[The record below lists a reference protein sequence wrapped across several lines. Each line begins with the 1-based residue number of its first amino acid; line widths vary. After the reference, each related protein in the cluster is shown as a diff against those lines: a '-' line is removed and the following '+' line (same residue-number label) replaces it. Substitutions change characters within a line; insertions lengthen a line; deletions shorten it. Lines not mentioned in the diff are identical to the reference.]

1 MGLMKMIILNEQQ
14 EYVVEQGVRFFKYS
28 SDQVFQ
34 YAGLPGTGKS
44 VVMMAI
50 AQRLVNENLITWKQ
64 ILPMAYTGQAAI
76 VMRTKGFPNA
86 RSIHSSIYTP
96 EYLVKTQDG
105 KTVMDTKYNV
115 PEMSLTMVPK
125 PLKGIKLMLIDEG
138 WMVPRHMKRD
148 IERYGIK
155 IIVGGDPGQ
164 LPPIADSP
172 AYLVD
177 GKIYYLNQIMRQ
189 KENSGIVYLAN
200 RCLQGLPIHT
210 GYYGNAIVIESNDL
224 TDDMIAAS
232 RIVLCGKNVTREK
245 MNQKVRHDLLHI
257 DCDLPTY
264 GERIICRKNNWGIE
278 IDGISLANGLTG
290 TCVSSPRIA
299 SFDGHTFNMDFLPD
313 LCNNPFMDLNC
324 DYTYFIAP
332 AELKKD
338 MKNKPYNNGE
348 KFDLAYALTTH
359 LAQGAEYS
367 NGIYIEEQLRDPN
380 ISRNLNNT
388 GVTRFRDGLIYVK
401 PSRRFW

>member
-14 EYVVEQGVRFFKYS
+14 EYIVEQGVRFFKYS
-28 SDQVFQ
+28 SEQVFQ

-50 AQRLVNENLITWKQ
+50 AQRLVNENLITWNQ

-96 EYLVKTQDG
+96 EYTVMTQDG
-105 KTVMDTKYNV
+105 KPVMDTKYNV
-115 PEMSLTMVPK
+115 PKMHLTMVPK
-125 PLKGIKLMLIDEG
+125 DLRGIKLMLIDEG

-148 IERYGIK
+148 IEKYGIK

-200 RCLQGLPIHT
+200 RCVQ
-210 GYYGNAIVIESNDL
+210 
-224 TDDMIAAS
+224 
-232 RIVLCGKNVTREK
+232 
-245 MNQKVRHDLLHI
+245 
-257 DCDLPTY
+257 
-264 GERIICRKNNWGIE
+264 
-278 IDGISLANGLTG
+278 
-290 TCVSSPRIA
+290 
-299 SFDGHTFNMDFLPD
+299 
-313 LCNNPFMDLNC
+313 
-324 DYTYFIAP
+324 
-332 AELKKD
+332 
-338 MKNKPYNNGE
+338 
-348 KFDLAYALTTH
+348 
-359 LAQGAEYS
+359 
-367 NGIYIEEQLRDPN
+367 
-380 ISRNLNNT
+380 
-388 GVTRFRDGLIYVK
+388 
-401 PSRRFW
+401 

>member
-14 EYVVEQGVRFFKYS
+14 EYIVEQGVRFFKYS

-96 EYLVKTQDG
+96 EYTVMTQDG
-105 KTVMDTKYNV
+105 KPVMDTKYNV
-115 PEMSLTMVPK
+115 PKMHLTMVPK
-125 PLKGIKLMLIDEG
+125 DLRGIKLMLIDEG

-148 IERYGIK
+148 IEKYGIK

-210 GYYGNAIVIESNDL
+210 GYYGNAMVIESDEL
-224 TDDMIAAS
+224 TNEMIAAS
-232 RIVLCGKNVTREK
+232 TIVLCGKNVTREK
-245 MNQKVRHDLLHI
+245 MNQRVRHDILHI
-257 DCDLPTY
+257 NSDLPTY
-264 GERIICRKNNWGIE
+264 GERVICRKNNWGIE
-278 IDGISLANGLTG
+278 MDGISLANGLTG
-290 TCVSSPRIA
+290 NCVSMPRI
-299 SFDGHTFNMDFLPD
+299 SKFDGKTFSIDFLPD
-313 LCNNPFMDLNC
+313 LCNNPFLDLDC
-324 DYTYFIAP
+324 DYKYFIANP
-332 AELKKD
+332 EE
-338 MKNKPYNNGE
+338 KNKIKSMPFSIGE

-359 LAQGAEYS
+359 LAQGGEYS
-367 NGIYIEEQLRDPN
+367 NGIYIEERLGDPN
-380 ISRNLNNT
+380 VSRNLNNT
-388 GVTRFRDGLIYVK
+388 GVTRFRNGLIYVK
-401 PSRRFW
+401 PKRRLW

>member
-1 MGLMKMIILNEQQ
+1 MGLTKMIILNEQQ
-14 EYVVEQGVRFFKYS
+14 EYIVEQGVRFFKYS
-28 SDQVFQ
+28 SEQVFQ

-50 AQRLVNENLITWKQ
+50 ADRLVREGFLNWKQ

-224 TDDMIAAS
+224 TNDMIAAS

-278 IDGISLANGLTG
+278 IDGISLANGLTC

-299 SFDGHTFNMDFLPD
+299 SFDGHTFSMDFLPD